1 MVRIALVFVV
11 ALCISAGATIG
22 VLSRPWYRAAKG
34 EELAVDHATLRPGT
48 IALHLVNGSEDTARV
63 AQVIVNDAYVDFN
76 ATRRSLA
83 PDDGGTVAVTYP
95 WIEGESYEIELLL
108 STGRAVM
115 YDIED
120 AEPGD
125 ITAAA

>member
-1 MVRIALVFVV
+1 MVRIALVFVA
-11 ALCISAGATIG
+11 ALCLSAGATMG
-22 VLSRPWYRAAKG
+22 VLSRPWHHAAKG
-34 EELAVDHATLRPGT
+34 EDLAVDHATLRPGT
-48 IALHLVNGSEDTARV
+48 IALYLVNGSEDTARV

-83 PDDGGTVAVTYP
+83 PDDRGTVAVTYP

-125 ITAAA
+125 NTAAA

>member
-1 MVRIALVFVV
+1 MVRIALVFV
-11 ALCISAGATIG
+11 ATLCISAGATIG
-22 VLSRPWYRAAKG
+22 VLSRPWHRAARG
-34 EELAVDHATLRPGT
+34 EELAVDRATLRPGT
-48 IALHLVNGSEDTARV
+48 IALHLVNGSKDTARV

-76 ATRRSLA
+76 ATGRSLA
-83 PDDGGTVAVTYP
+83 PDDRGTVAVTYP

-120 AEPGD
+120 AKPGD